1 MILITN
7 ATAVEFDPPSVR
19 GGVEILIDGPVIA
32 AVAETGGA
40 VSPDGRKPETVI
52 DAAGALVY
60 PGLVCSHHHY
70 YSGLARGILASIGPT
85 PDFASTLKNLWWRL
99 DQAAD
104 AESLHASAMICSMD
118 AIRAGTTAVIDH
130 SASPRFISGSL
141 PRIKDAMEQVGLRG
155 ATCYETTD
163 RHGRHGMIAG
173 IEENIDFARL
183 IDQEKRE
190 GTWRGLVEAH
200 IGGHAPFTIPEE
212 GMERLADAVAS
223 TGRGFH
229 VHVAEDRL
237 DVGHSHLTYGE
248 DLVVRLDRH
257 GLVNDKALLIH
268 GTFLAPH
275 ELDLINE
282 RDAFVVHNSRSNM
295 NNGVGYNADLPRVKN
310 LALGTDGIGAD
321 MTAEFKHA
329 FFKHRDAHGPWQP
342 DAFLRALSAGNR
354 VLERVFGG
362 RFGRVEAGYA
372 ADLVI
377 NDYDPPTP
385 LAAENLAGHLTFGLD
400 ASGTRTV
407 LVAGTVVYRDREYP
421 LDSAAVNATAREQA
435 KALWARM
442 DQIEP

>member
-19 GGVEILIDGPVIA
+19 GGVEILIDGPLIV
-32 AVAETGGA
+32 AVAKTGSAVGA
-40 VSPDGRKPETVI
+40 RPETVI
-52 DAAGALVY
+52 DASGALVY

-70 YSGLARGILASIGPT
+70 YSGLARGVLASIGPT
-85 PDFASTLKNLWWRL
+85 PDFASTLKNLWWRM

-104 AESLHASAMICSMD
+104 QRSLHACSMICSMD

-141 PRIKDAMEQVGLRG
+141 ATIKDGMEQVGLRG

-163 RHGRHGMIAG
+163 RHGRDGMRAG
-173 IEENIDFARL
+173 IEENIAFARM
-183 IDQEKRE
+183 IDQERRE
-190 GTWRGLVEAH
+190 GSWRGLVEAH

-212 GMERLADAVAS
+212 GMELLSDAIET
-223 TGRGFH
+223 TGRGVH
-229 VHVAEDRL
+229 VHVAEDRF
-237 DVGHSHLTYGE
+237 DVGFSHLTYGE
-248 DLVVRLDRH
+248 DLVARLDRH
-257 GLVNDKALLIH
+257 RLLNEKALVIH
-268 GTFLAPH
+268 GTFLEPH
-275 ELDLINE
+275 EIELINE
-282 RDAFVVHNSRSNM
+282 RDAFVVHNCRSNM
-295 NNGVGYNADLPRVKN
+295 NNGVGYNAALPLVAN

-329 FFKHRDAHGPWQP
+329 FFKHRDARGPWQP

-354 VLERVFGG
+354 ILERIFGG
-362 RFGRVEAGYA
+362 RFGRIEAGYA

-385 LAAENLAGHLTFGLD
+385 LAAENLAGHLAFGLD

-407 LVAGTVVYRDREYP
+407 LVGGTVVYRDREFP
-421 LDSAAVNATAREQA
+421 FDSAAVNATAREQA
-435 KALWARM
+435 KQLWSRM
-442 DQIEP
+442 DQITP